1 MPTLSVAGGEIYYED
16 SGGSGEPIVFSH
28 GLLMDT
34 RLFGPQIARLSDRYR
49 CIAYDH
55 RGQGRST
62 GGRQRYSMDL
72 LADDA
77 TQLIHALGVGPCH
90 FVGLS
95 MGGFVGIRLAARRP
109 ELINKLVLID
119 TAADPEP
126 RMNVPK
132 YAAMELITRIFGRRL
147 LIGAVMKIMFG
158 RTFLKDPA
166 RADERKEIRERFIAL
181 EQEPT
186 KWALDAV
193 VQRPPVAEL
202 LPRIKA
208 PTLVLWGAEDLAIVR
223 QRARGLMDIPGAK
236 WVEIPGAG
244 HSSTLEQP
252 AFTTA
257 AIEEFLRP
265 TPRAGS

>member
-1 MPTLSVAGGEIYYED
+1 MPTLEVAGAEIHYED

-34 RLFGPQIARLSDRYR
+34 RLFAAQTAALRDRYR

-62 GGRQRYSMDL
+62 GGRQRYSMDV

-77 TQLIHALGVGPCH
+77 AQLIQTLGAAPCH

-109 ELINKLVLID
+109 ELIRKLVLID

-126 RMNVPK
+126 RANKPK
-132 YAAMELITRIFGRRL
+132 YAAMELVTRIFGRRI

-166 RADERKEIRERFIAL
+166 RAGERDEIRERFIAL

-186 KWALDAV
+186 RWALDSV
-193 VQRPPVAEL
+193 VQRLPVDEL

-208 PTLVLWGAEDLAIVR
+208 PTLVMWGAEDVAIVR
-223 QRARGLMDIPGAK
+223 NRAHGLMAIPGAQ
-236 WVEIPGAG
+236 WVEIAGAG

-252 AFTTA
+252 AATTA
-257 AIEEFLRP
+257 AIEAFLRP